1 MKSDFDFKISKIQH
15 LISTS
20 NFTRALRETQ
30 KWESLVLM
38 SASVC
43 DRCYASSSSVF
54 LRRKEATV
62 GRLGPKAPDV
72 AVQALRGAVVQ
83 R

>member
-1 MKSDFDFKISKIQH
+1 MG
-15 LISTS
+15 
-20 NFTRALRETQ
+20 
-30 KWESLVLM
+30 
-38 SASVC
+38 ASVC
-43 DRCYASSSSVF
+43 DRCCASSSLAF
-54 LRRKEATV
+54 LTRKEATV